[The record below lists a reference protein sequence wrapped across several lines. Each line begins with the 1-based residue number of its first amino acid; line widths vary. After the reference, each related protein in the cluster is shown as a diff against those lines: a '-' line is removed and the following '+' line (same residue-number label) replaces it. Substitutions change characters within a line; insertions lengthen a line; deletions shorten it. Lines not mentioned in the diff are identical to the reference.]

1 MVANLR
7 RTIEKFAGQLF
18 QKLNKHTKRRQV
30 VDESLFHKLYIN
42 LANKRHKPFELLDAR
57 MTNNISKMQE
67 DPMQGQP
74 GSSKMLH
81 ALHQQYCLPNL
92 AEQVQQFVEDRAN
105 CIKEKSYTE
114 SKLDPPF
121 QRVNDSCDSTT
132 DFMEINFFG
141 ELHNCKGSTHILTAT
156 DVLSR
161 YLVAVTLKEDRIIY
175 RRENTDALFHTT
187 RVYAPTHPNR

>member
-1 MVANLR
+1 MSYVVANLR
-7 RTIEKFAGQLF
+7 RTIEKFASQLF

-42 LANKRHKPFELLDAR
+42 LANEKHKPFVILDET
-57 MTNNISKMQE
+57 MTKNTRKMQE
-67 DPMQGQP
+67 DPMHGQP
-74 GSSKMLH
+74 VSSKMLH

-92 AEQVQQFVEDRAN
+92 AEQVQEFVEDRAN

-114 SKLDPPF
+114 SNLKLPF

-141 ELHNCKGSTHILTAT
+141 ELHNCKGFTQKLTAT
-156 DVLSR
+156 DVLG
-161 YLVAVTLKEDRIIY
+161 
-175 RRENTDALFHTT
+175 NALFGCSYIERRQIHL
-187 RVYAPTHPNR
+187 PW